1 LDGGGRG
8 VACLPVER
16 DRLRPRPRARSL
28 RARLAGALRTF
39 GQRLRPQPEIPASLA
54 GINAALDEFSPLP
67 EKIALLKKEIL
78 QREAGALGKILEKAA
93 PFVPLLDDSEPYYR
107 RSITIFSR
115 SESVPLDEDRSFS
128 SDLRLVLYEDGR
140 LTRARRF
147 RETCTRGFVWEQE
160 KEEELDCALAVS
172 LYSLDAI
179 ASGLAGALE
188 LSSIKIM
195 HRDLERRLSAI
206 LNILEAPQSLP

>member
-1 LDGGGRG
+1 M
-8 VACLPVER
+8 
-16 DRLRPRPRARSL
+16 
-28 RARLAGALRTF
+28 
-39 GQRLRPQPEIPASLA
+39 
-54 GINAALDEFSPLP
+54 
-67 EKIALLKKEIL
+67 
-78 QREAGALGKILEKAA
+78 ILEKAA

-107 RSITIFSR
+107 KSITIFSR

-140 LTRARRF
+140 LARARRF
-147 RETCTRGFVWEQE
+147 RETCKRGFGWEQE
-160 KEEELDCALAVS
+160 EEEELDYAAAVAL
-172 LYSLDAI
+172 YGLDAI